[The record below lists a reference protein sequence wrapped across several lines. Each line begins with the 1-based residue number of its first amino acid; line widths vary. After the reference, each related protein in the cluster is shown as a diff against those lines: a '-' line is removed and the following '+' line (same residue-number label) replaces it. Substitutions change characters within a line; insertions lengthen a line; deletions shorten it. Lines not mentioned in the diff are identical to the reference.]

1 MSLTYVEKTKQ
12 KFPELSKGLKK
23 VADEL
28 LSEPLSFAIHPAKKV
43 GAIIGVSET
52 MVIRF
57 CHEIGYAG
65 YSDLQKELRHIFLDL
80 EKTGPQKKMGETAIM
95 QSFSQQ
101 LMADVH
107 RIQDN
112 LEQLDEETLEKAIQ
126 KILSSEKILVAG
138 YYHSFAFAHWLSF
151 NLNYILG
158 NASLY
163 RPETDAGLL
172 NLPADKSCLI
182 IFSFY
187 RYAVDTITLAK
198 EAKEKGIPIIT
209 ITDSRVSPVAE
220 FADIVIPLKVN
231 YQNSFVAKGPVT
243 LSFLNAL
250 LMEIIERGE
259 SQGSLQPTYKYFIKD
274 EEK

>member
-1 MSLTYVEKTKQ
+1 MSLTYVEKTKK

-28 LSEPLSFAIHPAKKV
+28 LTEPLSFAIHPAKKV

-65 YSDLQKELRHIFLDL
+65 YSDLQRELRSIFLDL
-80 EKTGPQKKMGETAIM
+80 KKTESKQQIGETALV
-95 QSFSQQ
+95 QSFARHMSG
-101 LMADVH
+101 DIH

-112 LEQLDEETLEKAIQ
+112 LDQMDEETLEKAIQ
-126 KILSSEKILVAG
+126 KILTSEKILVAG

-163 RPETDAGLL
+163 RPETDTGLL
-172 NLPADKSCLI
+172 NLPAEKSCI
-182 IFSFY
+182 VIFSFY
-187 RYAVDTITLAK
+187 RYAVDTIALAK

-231 YQNSFVAKGPVT
+231 YQKAFVAKGPVT
-243 LSFLNAL
+243 LSFINAL

-259 SQGSLQPTYKYFIKD
+259 SQGSLQPTYKYFVKD
-274 EEK
+274 EKN